1 MDLAFEF
8 GMMRKNLKISVTEWL
23 TGLTMIFVAGLMGS
37 CIPEPLDIHGLPVV
51 KPEIVVS
58 TQIIPDHSLVVL
70 LTKTF
75 GALEASDDSDPE
87 ELLRQIAVD
96 DAIVVITGRNST
108 DTLINLG
115 SGFYGDVI
123 IPFEPGEE
131 YNLYV
136 RSETLGEITS
146 TTTVKEQVRF
156 EDISAGLWANG
167 YGDTLAQVTHT
178 FIDPPGKNWYML
190 NVQEVERVDIVENL
204 LNPNSFV
211 RLHDDAEFAGNELQE
226 TFRVFPRDYHPGDTI
241 AVSLSNISS
250 DYYDFLK
257 LRVDNRFSLV
267 QYLSEPVNYPS
278 NINGGKGFFNLYIPD
293 VKVFVLE

>member
-1 MDLAFEF
+1 MISKAFMKQLF
-8 GMMRKNLKISVTEWL
+8 IGSVIISVL
-23 TGLTMIFVAGLMGS
+23 NVLVS
-37 CIPEPLDIHGLPVV
+37 CLPEPLAIDGLPVV

-58 TQIIPDHSLVVL
+58 TQIVPDRSLVVL

-75 GALEASDDSDPE
+75 GALEGSDDSDPQ

-96 DAIVVITGRNST
+96 DAIVVITGRNRI
-108 DTLINLG
+108 DTLVNLG
-115 SGFYGDVI
+115 YGFYGDVI
-123 IPFEPGEE
+123 IPFESGDE
-131 YNLYV
+131 YGLYA

-146 TTTVKEQVRF
+146 TTTVKEQIQF
-156 EDISAGLWANG
+156 EDIYAGLWTNG
-167 YGDTLAQVTHT
+167 FGDTLAQVTHA

-190 NVQEVERVDIVENL
+190 NVQEVEREDIIENL
-204 LNPNSFV
+204 LNPNAFM
-211 RLHDDAEFAGNELQE
+211 RLHDDIDFEGTELEE
-226 TFRVFPRDYHPGDTI
+226 TFHVFPRDYHPGDTI
-241 AVSLSNISS
+241 VVSLSNISN